1 MRFYANRIKMK
12 SQLKN
17 EQFERKQLEKLN
29 QLKMQFFSNITHEF
43 RTPLTLILSPLNS
56 IINQNV
62 GKNVQNDYLKII
74 QNNAIKLLE
83 LVNELFLLQV
93 YVL

>member
-74 QNNAIKLLE
+74 QRIIRLLKIRSRAFC
-83 LVNELFLLQV
+83 L
-93 YVL
+93 

>member
-43 RTPLTLILSPLNS
+43 RTPLTLILSPLIS
-56 IINQNV
+56 
-62 GKNVQNDYLKII
+62 
-74 QNNAIKLLE
+74 
-83 LVNELFLLQV
+83 
-93 YVL
+93 